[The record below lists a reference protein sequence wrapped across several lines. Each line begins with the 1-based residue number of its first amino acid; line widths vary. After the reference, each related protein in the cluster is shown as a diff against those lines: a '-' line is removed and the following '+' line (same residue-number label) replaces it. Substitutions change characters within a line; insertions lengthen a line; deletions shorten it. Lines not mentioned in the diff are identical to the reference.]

1 MDTGDDVRV
10 ELVHISIGNED
21 VDNRPVVLFLE
32 DDSFLEVEQS
42 HIEES
47 VEFGDFS
54 RVTHKFNQGN
64 GSF

>member
-54 RVTHKFNQGN
+54 
-64 GSF
+64 